1 MSHARG
7 SYQKDNLIHCDS
19 YTFCHY
25 IHIYNIPSRYDADYD
40 IGLGSI
46 ENYYE
51 NNFCCCFNLWL
62 DYPLK
67 SQMETQY
74 PPPSRLSY
82 GPVYHQLGR
91 RLRKFSKKIDP
102 LLISAGMLNHQIT
115 AGRLDGI
122 FIILTD
128 SPDSDCESWANNHRY
143 VYFGKAK
150 HIQKMTI
157 LGENCQWHSHKPEV
171 FVWHIKEIIFFRKS
185 EHLAHYLDRQK

>member
-1 MSHARG
+1 
-7 SYQKDNLIHCDS
+7 
-19 YTFCHY
+19 
-25 IHIYNIPSRYDADYD
+25 
-40 IGLGSI
+40 
-46 ENYYE
+46 
-51 NNFCCCFNLWL
+51 
-62 DYPLK
+62 
-67 SQMETQY
+67 MEAES

-128 SPDSDCESWANNHRY
+128 SPDSDCESWANNHHY
-143 VYFGKAK
+143 VHFGKTK

-185 EHLAHYLDRQK
+185 EHLDSALTIHRKIRPVTAENPISQATSGKISIRFS